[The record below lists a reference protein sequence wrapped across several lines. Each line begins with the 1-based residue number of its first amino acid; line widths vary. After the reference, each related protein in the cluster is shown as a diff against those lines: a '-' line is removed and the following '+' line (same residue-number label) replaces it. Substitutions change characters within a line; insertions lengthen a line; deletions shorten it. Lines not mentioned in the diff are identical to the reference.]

1 MRPNEILANVN
12 IHSHLAGV
20 LLKTEN
26 KRNFFVCS
34 LVYNSIISYRLYL
47 GSCCNNELLS
57 LLMSAVCPKLSSI
70 VSLEMS
76 ACAIINEQCLQS
88 VSLSR
93 LDQRFSLCSFAR
105 SSHLLTACLQFLS
118 LSLLSLINGSRKY
131 SSRQTWTSAPFVRQ
145 QGNRNPWLY
154 GREKGKKI

>member
-26 KRNFFVCS
+26 KRNFLVCS

-57 LLMSAVCPKLSSI
+57 LLMSAVCPLPSI

-118 LSLLSLINGSRKY
+118 LSLVANQWVEKIQFTSDVNIGAIR
-131 SSRQTWTSAPFVRQ
+131 SSTR
-145 QGNRNPWLY
+145 
-154 GREKGKKI
+154 